1 MSEIFYKT
9 PNFKDKRISVKR
21 AVAILAK
28 NKIEVND
35 NEASVILDFLY
46 HIATAYNK
54 INDTENAMI
63 LNEKSNHRKSAPE
76 YI

>member
-1 MSEIFYKT
+1 MKETIHKI
-9 PNFKDKRISVKR
+9 PNFKDKRISLKR
-21 AVAILAK
+21 AIAILAK

-54 INDTENAMI
+54 INDTQSTVN

-76 YI
+76 YV